1 MRPDNGDNNL
11 ISRIKRINPL
21 YAAMA
26 LSVLMLVA
34 FMFKEGIVVVNS
46 DTQSYVE
53 AWDNSYSN
61 GVIDNFRTPVYP
73 VLIGIGKMIFGAGDW
88 GLLLTALQIIAFYGC
103 GILFSR
109 MMPVVV
115 RNRRIA
121 NVCIFVY
128 FLYFPI
134 VRTLPVMGTEA
145 LAFSLTTAWI
155 YCVWRFLVM
164 PGAGRGAAIA
174 ILTLAGLM
182 LRPSFLLLAIVILFL
197 AVVGVLMKQR
207 RRTALLLLPTL
218 IPTVV
223 VYMLYSDEIERRT
236 GVDTISTV
244 TIVNN
249 YFMARQYNDIFPE
262 LLPDNP
268 EAIRQMHRFQKS
280 GDRIS
285 YDYLMPMWNEINYF
299 EENGIM
305 TYREM
310 QDYSMAMKEHYPGLW
325 YKYIG
330 VRIADSFREFNPLRM
345 AFNYL
350 TVILYGMLFLAAWIK
365 LRKFPSSFNFMLLL
379 VGGGS
384 LLSVILYAQTDFGR
398 LLLPTTPVLIMMA
411 GRIAACIRLK
421 PFAIKCD

>member
-1 MRPDNGDNNL
+1 MRPADRDNNI

-21 YAAMA
+21 HVAMA
-26 LSVLMLVA
+26 LSLLMLA
-34 FMFKEGIVVVNS
+34 IFMLKEGVVVENS

-53 AWDNSYSN
+53 AWGNSYSN

-103 GILFSR
+103 GILFCR
-109 MMPVVV
+109 MMRGTVH
-115 RNRRIA
+115 NNRIA

-155 YCVWRFLVM
+155 YGVWRFLVR

-268 EAIRQMHRFQKS
+268 EAIRQMRRFQKS

-310 QDYSMAMKEHYPGLW
+310 QDYSMAMKKYHPELW

-345 AFNYL
+345 TFNYL
-350 TVILYGMLFLAAWIK
+350 TVILYGLMFVTAWI
-365 LRKFPSSFNFMLLL
+365 RRGKFPSSINFLLL
-379 VGGGS
+379 LIGGGS
-384 LLSVILYAQTDFGR
+384 LLSVILYAQTDYGR
-398 LLLPTTPVLIMMA
+398 LLLPATPVLIMMA